1 VLGIFAERDEFV
13 PPEAA
18 RKLEAELRAA
28 SKRAS
33 FTLFPGVGHA
43 FLNDSRPDV
52 YDAAAAERAWG
63 MIVAFLR
70 AELAA

>member
-1 VLGIFAERDEFV
+1 V

-18 RKLEAELRAA
+18 RKLEADLRAA
-28 SKRAS
+28 GKRCS
-33 FTLFPGVGHA
+33 LTIFPGVGHA

-63 MIVAFLR
+63 MMVSFLR
-70 AELAA
+70 AELLA